1 MIDVALAIE
10 ALLPAAE
17 YFGSTTANTKECFDD
32 LNWQD
37 SRTKPTW
44 KQLQDAWIILE
55 PQLVAKAESKAQ
67 AKTAAEGKL
76 AALGLTTD
84 DLRALGL

>member
-17 YFGSTTANTKECFDD
+17 YFGSTTANTKECFDN

-37 SRTKPTW
+37 SRTKPSW
-44 KQLQDAWIILE
+44 KQVQDAWVILE
-55 PQLVAKAESKAQ
+55 PQLIAEAEAKATAKA
-67 AKTAAEGKL
+67 TAEGKL
-76 AALGLTTD
+76 ASLGLTTD

>member
-1 MIDVALAIE
+1 MLDVALSIE
-10 ALLPAAE
+10 ALLPGAQ
-17 YFGSTTANTKECFDD
+17 YFGSLTENNKESFDD

-37 SRTKPTW
+37 SRPKPTW
-44 KQLQDAWIILE
+44 KQIQDAWVTLE
-55 PQLVAKAESKAQ
+55 PQLVAKAEAKAN
-67 AKTAAEGKL
+67 AKATAQGKL